1 MPRYRRQNIDRT
13 TNKPELNKTVSP
25 RPDLI
30 LNRADQVRRD
40 DDVVRT
46 PRRTVYDIDYAI
58 KWFIENEIQPQV
70 EHNGE
75 LVKVP
80 VIFAN
85 GEKWD
90 NVRRLGYLRDEKG
103 MLQSPII
110 VLKRN
115 TLQERDTLK
124 KLDVNNPIPGNQI
137 VYKQKY
143 NKRNRYIDDLVPIP
157 KNESI
162 ASKELYAV
170 NIPEYVDVDYDMLVW
185 TDFTTQ
191 INEVIEQIMPYG
203 TFAWGNEFNK
213 YRTFIRNISFETVN
227 TAGDDRLV
235 RATIPLTVNG
245 TLLSEQEF
253 RMSTVQKRYSIKK
266 VQWALVIDVTTDIFS
281 TTKVPQKLIDAKQRI
296 ISGNKVIV
304 SNQSSGGGGGGGGTE
319 ITPALMNYLT
329 QLIEKEGIFVSGT
342 TINVNGIPNYNT
354 VIGGRATVNEFDIYI
369 NGQYIDKNAYT
380 WSPSNLSTQTITFD
394 STVLGYE
401 LEADDVVI
409 VNGRWSE

>member
-1 MPRYRRQNIDRT
+1 MPRNRRQNIDRK
-13 TNKPELNKTVSP
+13 TNKPELKSTVST

-30 LNRADQVRRD
+30 LNRAEQVRRD

-58 KWFIENEIQPQV
+58 KWFLDNEIQPQV
-70 EHNGE
+70 EHNNE
-75 LVKVP
+75 LVKIP
-80 VIFAN
+80 VVFAN

-115 TLQERDTLK
+115 SLAERDTLK

-143 NKRNRYIDDLVPIP
+143 NKRNRYIDEIVPIP
-157 KNESI
+157 KNNPI
-162 ASKELYAV
+162 DSKELYTV
-170 NIPEYVDVDYDMLVW
+170 NIPEYVDVEYEMLIW

-191 INEVIEQIMPYG
+191 MNEVIEQIMPYG

-213 YRTFIRNISFETVN
+213 YRTFIRDISFETVN
-227 TAGDDRLV
+227 TVGDDRLV

-266 VQWALVIDVTTDIFS
+266 IQWALVIDVTTDIFS

-304 SNQSSGGGGGGGGTE
+304 SNQSSGGGGSTGGTE

-329 QLIEKEGIFVSGT
+329 QLIEKEGTFVSGT
-342 TINVNGIPNYNT
+342 IINVNGTPNFNS
-354 VIGGRATVNEFDIYI
+354 ILNNRATVNEFDIYI
-369 NGQYIDKNAYT
+369 NGQYIDKNAYN

-394 STVLGYE
+394 TAVLGYE

>member
-1 MPRYRRQNIDRT
+1 MPRNRRQNIDRK
-13 TNKPELNKTVSP
+13 TNKPELKSTVST

-30 LNRADQVRRD
+30 LNRAEQVRRD

-58 KWFIENEIQPQV
+58 KWFLDNEIQPQV
-70 EHNGE
+70 EHNNE
-75 LVKVP
+75 LVKIP
-80 VIFAN
+80 VVFAN

-115 TLQERDTLK
+115 SLAERDTLK

-143 NKRNRYIDDLVPIP
+143 NKRNRYIDEIVPIP
-157 KNESI
+157 KNNPI
-162 ASKELYAV
+162 DSKELYTV
-170 NIPEYVDVDYDMLVW
+170 NIPEYVDVEYEMLIW

-191 INEVIEQIMPYG
+191 MNEVIEQIMPYG

-213 YRTFIRNISFETVN
+213 YRTFIRDISFETVN
-227 TAGDDRLV
+227 TVGDDRLV

-266 VQWALVIDVTTDIFS
+266 IQWALVIDVTTDIFS

-296 ISGNKVIV
+296 ISGHKVIV
-304 SNQSSGGGGGGGGTE
+304 SNQSSGGGGGGTE
-319 ITPALMNYLT
+319 ITPTLMNYLT
-329 QLIEKEGIFVSGT
+329 QLIEKEGTFVSGT
-342 TINVNGIPNYNT
+342 TINVNGVPSYNT
-354 VIGGRATVNEFDIYI
+354 VIGARATVNEFDVYI
-369 NGQYIDKNAYT
+369 NGQYIDKTAYN

>member
-1 MPRYRRQNIDRT
+1 MPRNRRQNIDRK
-13 TNKPELNKTVSP
+13 TNKPELKSTVST

-30 LNRADQVRRD
+30 LNRAEQVRRD

-46 PRRTVYDIDYAI
+46 PKRTVYDIDYAI
-58 KWFIENEIQPQV
+58 KWFLDNEIQPQV
-70 EHNGE
+70 QHNNE
-75 LVKVP
+75 LVKIPIV
-80 VIFAN
+80 FAN

-115 TLQERDTLK
+115 SLSERDTLK

-143 NKRNRYIDDLVPIP
+143 NKRNRYIDELVPIP
-157 KNESI
+157 KNNTI
-162 ASKELYAV
+162 DSKELYTV
-170 NIPEYVDVDYDMLVW
+170 NIPEYVDVEYEMLIW

-191 INEVIEQIMPYG
+191 MNEVIEQIMPYG

-213 YRTFIRNISFETVN
+213 YRTFIRDISFETVN
-227 TAGDDRLV
+227 TVGDDRLV

-266 VQWALVIDVTTDIFS
+266 IQWALVIDVTTDIFS

-304 SNQSSGGGGGGGGTE
+304 SNQSSGGGGGGAGTE

-329 QLIEKEGIFVSGT
+329 QLIEKQGVIINNNTISVTGT
-342 TINVNGIPNYNT
+342 PNYNT
-354 VIGGRATVNEFDIYI
+354 IIGGRATTKEFDIYI
-369 NGQYIDKNAYT
+369 NGQYIDTAVYNWTPNAT
-380 WSPSNLSTQTITFD
+380 TTQQITFD
-394 STVLGYE
+394 TTELGYN
-401 LEADDVVI
+401 LESDDI
-409 VNGRWSE
+409 IIINGRWSE

>member
-1 MPRYRRQNIDRT
+1 MSRVNRQNIDRK
-13 TNKPELNKTVSP
+13 TNKPALKRTESS
-25 RPDLI
+25 RDDQI
-30 LNRADQVRRD
+30 LNRANEIRRD
-40 DDVVRT
+40 DDVVKT
-46 PRRTVYDIDYAI
+46 PKRTVYDIDYAI
-58 KWFIENEIQPQV
+58 KWFLDNEIQPQV
-70 EHNGE
+70 QHNNE
-75 LVKVP
+75 LVKIPIV
-80 VIFAN
+80 FAN

-115 TLQERDTLK
+115 SLSERDTLK

-143 NKRNRYIDDLVPIP
+143 NKRNRYIDELVPIP
-157 KNESI
+157 KNNTI
-162 ASKELYAV
+162 DSKELYTV
-170 NIPEYVDVDYDMLVW
+170 NIPEYVDVEYEMLIW

-191 INEVIEQIMPYG
+191 MNEVIEQIMPYG

-213 YRTFIRNISFETVN
+213 YRTFIRDISFETVN
-227 TAGDDRLV
+227 TVGDDRLV

-266 VQWALVIDVTTDIFS
+266 IQWALVIDVTTDIFS

-304 SNQSSGGGGGGGGTE
+304 SNQSSGGGGGGAGTE

-329 QLIEKEGIFVSGT
+329 QLIEKQGVIINNNTILVTGT
-342 TINVNGIPNYNT
+342 PNYNT
-354 VIGGRATVNEFDIYI
+354 IIGGRATTKEFDIYI
-369 NGQYIDKNAYT
+369 NGQYIDTAVYNWTPNAT
-380 WSPSNLSTQTITFD
+380 TTQQITFD
-394 STVLGYE
+394 TTELGYN
-401 LEADDVVI
+401 LESDDIII